1 VIITGPYNIRD
12 LKLKLAKELLDPEI
26 AYRMMQLTASNGNM
40 RIALMDRD
48 NEIIP
53 IDRDDTVHLLA
64 ASWDLLEAAQGA
76 QAVLGD
82 LVRGG
87 VASDDELEAYEMLVT
102 ATDKA
107 TRRGR

>member
-1 VIITGPYNIRD
+1 VIITGPYNY
-12 LKLKLAKELLDPEI
+12 K
-26 AYRMMQLTASNGNM
+26 YGSVYNGNM

-64 ASWDLLEAAQGA
+64 ASWDLLEAALYA
-76 QAVLGD
+76 QAALGD
-82 LVRGG
+82 LVHGS
-87 VASDDELEAYEMLVT
+87 VATDDELEAYEMLCL

-107 TRRGR
+107 TRREQCRS

>member
-1 VIITGPYNIRD
+1 VIITGPYEVKYGCVYKGD
-12 LKLKLAKELLDPEI
+12 V
-26 AYRMMQLTASNGNM
+26 
-40 RIALMDRD
+40 RIAKMDR
-48 NEIIP
+48 EELGATEPAISP
-53 IDRDDTVHLLA
+53 VDRDDTVHLLA

-87 VASDDELEAYEMLVT
+87 VCTDDELEAYEMLCA

-107 TRRGR
+107 TRRG